1 MKAHPYA
8 WGVQEGIEPVKLPL
22 QVILPL
28 GSAVVGGGI
37 AVGIGLTNLAIA
49 DAFSHT
55 EPVIFAAG
63 LGMLVIAIAA
73 FLSARYPDPEDADH
87 H

>member
-1 MKAHPYA
+1 M
-8 WGVQEGIEPVKLPL
+8 GVQEGVEPVKLPL
-22 QVILPL
+22 QVILPF
-28 GSAVVGGGI
+28 GSAIVGGGI
-37 AVGIGLTNLAIA
+37 AVGIGMTNLAIA

-63 LGMLVIAIAA
+63 LMTLVMLVAA
-73 FLSARYPDPEDADH
+73 VLSARYPDPEDADH

>member
-1 MKAHPYA
+1 M
-8 WGVQEGIEPVKLPL
+8 

-28 GSAVVGGGI
+28 SGIIVGGSI
-37 AVGIGLTNLAIA
+37 AIGIGLTNLALV

-55 EPVIFAAG
+55 EPVIFAAA
-63 LGMLVIAIAA
+63 LMTIVMIVAA
-73 FLSARYPDPEDADH
+73 FLSAKYPDPEDADDH